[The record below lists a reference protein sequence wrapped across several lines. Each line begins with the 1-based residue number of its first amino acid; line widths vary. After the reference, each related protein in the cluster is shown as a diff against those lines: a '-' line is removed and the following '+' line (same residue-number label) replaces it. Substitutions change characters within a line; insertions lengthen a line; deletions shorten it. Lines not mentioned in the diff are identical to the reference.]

1 MKKIVCLLLL
11 CILLSGCSNKTL
23 NCEKID
29 TSLYDMSLKQTLTV
43 KFNGKEVNNIYMHS
57 VINVSGV
64 YKKYTK
70 ILEESIIEEF
80 KNLKDDKAVEIKSKT
95 DDKKVDV
102 SIDVDLKNT
111 NEDTKK
117 KISLINTNQS
127 IENAKK
133 ELENQGYKCKEN
145 S

>member
-1 MKKIVCLLLL
+1 M
-11 CILLSGCSNKTL
+11 
-23 NCEKID
+23 
-29 TSLYDMSLKQTLTV
+29 
-43 KFNGKEVNNIYMHS
+43 
-57 VINVSGV
+57 
-64 YKKYTK
+64 
-70 ILEESIIEEF
+70 EESIIEEF

-102 SIDVDLKNT
+102 SIDVDLKNM

-117 KISLINTNQS
+117 KISKINTNQS

-145 S
+145 SWFLNYKMILLY